1 MFKLKNDL
9 LPTSIG
15 GYFDTSSSRNIAH
28 NYNLRDRSSLS
39 SGTLA
44 GPRLLSGKKSIQYR
58 GEILWNEISD
68 DVKESKSICS
78 LKRKLKKIL
87 LCD

>member
-1 MFKLKNDL
+1 MTCSRQALVVILTRYN
-9 LPTSIG
+9 SIN
-15 GYFDTSSSRNIAH
+15 TTH
-28 NYNLRDRSSLS
+28 NYNLRNRNTSSANI
-39 SGTLA
+39 LA
-44 GPRLLSGKKSIQYR
+44 EPRLSSGKKSIQYR

-87 LCD
+87 LSDC